1 MTCSRFV
8 VRGLTAVGTAALT
21 MLAPLNAQAAGAQ
34 PGGAAPD
41 RVEATR
47 STLQQWVEN
56 SRLYSKEK
64 QEWRVGKELLRDR
77 IDLVQREIETLKKR
91 IADAEQSIV
100 EADKKRGDLA
110 VQNEELQNNGKVLAE
125 RVVGLEAKA
134 RTLLARIPDQLRQ
147 RVAPL
152 SQRIPAEA
160 AETKLSLSERF
171 QNVIG
176 VLNEINKFQR
186 DVHLLREVRALEGG
200 RNAEVSVLYFGVAL
214 AYYVTDDG
222 KEAGV
227 GHPSDKGFVWT
238 ATPGYAPAIARA
250 VAVKKGEQVAAF
262 IPLPVKLL

>member
-1 MTCSRFV
+1 
-8 VRGLTAVGTAALT
+8 
-21 MLAPLNAQAAGAQ
+21 
-34 PGGAAPD
+34 
-41 RVEATR
+41 
-47 STLQQWVEN
+47 
-56 SRLYSKEK
+56 
-64 QEWRVGKELLRDR
+64 
-77 IDLVQREIETLKKR
+77 
-91 IADAEQSIV
+91 
-100 EADKKRGDLA
+100 
-110 VQNEELQNNGKVLAE
+110 VQNEELQANGKVLAE
-125 RVVGLEAKA
+125 RVVVLEGKA

-152 SQRIPAEA
+152 SQRIPAEGTD
-160 AETKLSLSERF
+160 TKLSLSERF

-222 KEAGV
+222 QEAGV

-238 ATPGYAPAIARA
+238 ATPGFAQGIARA

-262 IPLPVKLL
+262 VPLPVKLL